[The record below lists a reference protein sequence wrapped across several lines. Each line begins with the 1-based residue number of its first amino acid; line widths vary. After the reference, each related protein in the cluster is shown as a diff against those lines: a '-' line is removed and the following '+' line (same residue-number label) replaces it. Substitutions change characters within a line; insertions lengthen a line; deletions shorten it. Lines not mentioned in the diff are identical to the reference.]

1 MGLSMKFGSGS
12 RGNTGGP
19 RIAGLWQNADATSS
33 FGAQTVTLSGS
44 IRHYD
49 LILFEFASSTSTAY
63 AWTALFLPAQL
74 LAGSCSLSIT
84 GSNNHTGLR
93 TVTAPSDS
101 SLAFSAATF
110 NGATANGNVIPT
122 AIYGIKL

>member
-1 MGLSMKFGSGS
+1 MGVSMQFGETGS
-12 RGNTGGP
+12 P
-19 RIAGLWQNADATSS
+19 RAEKPQILQLWANSDATSN
-33 FGAQTVTLSGS
+33 FGAQTVMLSGP

-63 AWTALFLPAQL
+63 AWTALFLPTQL
-74 LAGSCSLSIT
+74 LAGSCALSIA

-101 SLAFSAATF
+101 SLTFSAATF
-110 NGATANGNVIPT
+110 NGATANGNVVPT